1 MSRRTHHSIIST
13 RLGCTG
19 PLDLGG
25 LSADRIVVCKRGGL
39 GNQLFQYAAA
49 LQGRRLTG
57 ARLAFTKTDD
67 DLRSR
72 DIQLEDLVGELP
84 AAGARDMAAFLWP
97 PPWSPLWVSRWNRR
111 LRRRLG
117 IGRVVWRVEDGIM
130 EQIEASF
137 FGRYLLFDGLFQS
150 PGCFEPTL
158 PEVVE
163 HILRQRPAGADD
175 APDAIAVSFRLG
187 EDFTS
192 LGWSLPWDF
201 YRQAIDRLDPESQRV
216 LWPVSDVPLTTPRLA
231 QFLASLGRRVEVP
244 AAVGTSKSL
253 SDFWNLARAA
263 KVVLSPSTFAWWAAV
278 VGDRIHSGRTEAVVF
293 PDPWYPREKAF
304 LRRPG
309 WEKIKRNDLED
320 I

>member
-1 MSRRTHHSIIST
+1 MSKQSERVMIST
-13 RLGCTG
+13 RLGSAA
-19 PLDLGG
+19 PLELGS
-25 LSADRIVVCKRGGL
+25 LFANRIVVCKRGGL

-49 LQGRRLTG
+49 LQGRKLTG
-57 ARLAFTKTDD
+57 ARLVFTKTDD

-84 AAGARDMAAFLWP
+84 AARTRDMAAFLWP
-97 PPWSPLWVSRWNRR
+97 PPWSPLWMSRWNRR
-111 LRRRLG
+111 LRRRFG

-137 FGRYLLFDGLFQS
+137 FGRHLLFDGLFQS
-150 PGCFEPTL
+150 PGCFESTL

-163 HILRQRPAGADD
+163 HILTRRPVGAED
-175 APDAIAVSFRLG
+175 AREAIAVSFRLG

-201 YRQAIDRLDPESQRV
+201 YRQAIERLDPESQRV
-216 LWPVSDVPLTTPRLA
+216 VWPVSDVPLTTPQLA
-231 QFLASLGRRVEVP
+231 QFLERLGRRVEVP
-244 AAVGTSKSL
+244 EVVGSSKSL
-253 SDFWNLARAA
+253 SDFWNLARAG
-263 KVVLSPSTFAWWAAV
+263 KVILSPSTFAWWAAI
-278 VGDRIHSGRTEAVVF
+278 VGDHIHSGRKEAVVF

-309 WEKIKRNDLED
+309 WIKEQHYS
-320 I
+320 